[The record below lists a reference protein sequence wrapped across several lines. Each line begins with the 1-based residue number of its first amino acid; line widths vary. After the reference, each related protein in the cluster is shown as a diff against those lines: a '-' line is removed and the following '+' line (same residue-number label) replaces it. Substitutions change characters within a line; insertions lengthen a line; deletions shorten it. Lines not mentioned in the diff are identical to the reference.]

1 MPTSLASA
9 PPETQRKKDTPMALV
24 LIVSLLA
31 AGCYAVGIVLQYH
44 EAHRTPDRLVLSPRL
59 LGMLARH
66 PLWLL
71 GLAMMFAGQGLQ
83 GVALDDGNLAV
94 VEPVLT
100 LSLLF
105 ALPLAATWRRERLQR
120 LDWAGAALVCAGLG
134 LFLGLGSPTPGR
146 SDMPGYHWLLV
157 VLAALGAALALV
169 ALAKRSPWPAPRAAL
184 LGTASGV
191 LFGLQDA
198 LTPYCAHA
206 LTHHPLTLALSWQP
220 YLFLLAGG
228 YGVILMQ
235 SSYQVGPL
243 AAGLPGMTV
252 GEPLAGMLI
261 GIFALGEHLGTSA
274 TALSFEIIGAVVMV
288 AGCCLLS
295 RSRLVLGRYHP
306 SRHLADQ
313 LRAIEARILHPRADA
328 PPVG

>member
-1 MPTSLASA
+1 MAVVLAISL
-9 PPETQRKKDTPMALV
+9 V
-24 LIVSLLA
+24 A
-31 AGCYAVGIVLQYH
+31 AACYAVGIVLQYH
-44 EAHRTPDRLVLSPRL
+44 EAHRAPDRLVFSPKL

-66 PLWLL
+66 PLWLVGL
-71 GLAMMFAGQGLQ
+71 GMMFAGQGLQ
-83 GVALDDGNLAV
+83 SVALDGGNLAV

-105 ALPLAATWRRERLQR
+105 ALPLSAAWRRERLQR

-134 LFLGLGSPTPGR
+134 LLLGVGSPTPGR
-146 SDMPGYHWLLV
+146 SNMPADDWLLV
-157 VLAALGAALALV
+157 VLAAVGAALGLV
-169 ALAKRSPWPAPRAAL
+169 AFAQRSPWPAPRAAL
-184 LGTASGV
+184 LGAASGV

-198 LTPYCAHA
+198 LTPYCAHVLA
-206 LTHHPLTLALSWQP
+206 SDPLSLPLSWQP
-220 YLFLLAGG
+220 YLFVLAGG

-235 SSYQVGPL
+235 SSYKVGPL
-243 AAGLPGMTV
+243 AAGLPTMTV
-252 GEPLAGMLI
+252 GEPIVGMLI
-261 GIFALGEHLGTSA
+261 GIFALGEHLGTSP
-274 TALSFEIIGAVVMV
+274 TALALESVGALVMV

-313 LRAIEARILHPRADA
+313 LRAIEARILPSHPDA